1 MMLDFGAG
9 ELVVI
14 GVVALVAIG
23 PKELPGVLRAVGK
36 SVGKLRRMAGDF
48 QNQFSD
54 AMRDMELEE
63 ARKKVEEMGK
73 QMSDTVAD
81 ATKDSAVHIDT
92 YLAETASAAKP
103 VTEPAGTEGTL
114 PPAPD
119 LPHVPEIAAVSSDQ
133 ILANVEASI
142 AAIPVVP
149 VAPATTPEAQP
160 QLALEI
166 ASPAPKSSS

>member
-92 YLAETASAAKP
+92 YLAETASTTTQ
-103 VTEPAGTEGTL
+103 VSEPAS
-114 PPAPD
+114 PPAASAPD
-119 LPHVPEIAAVSSDQ
+119 LPPVPEIAAVPSEQ

-142 AAIPVVP
+142 AAIPV
-149 VAPATTPEAQP
+149 ATATTPEAQQ
-160 QLALEI
+160 QLALDVTP
-166 ASPAPKSSS
+166 PAPKSAS

>member
-73 QMSDTVAD
+73 QMSDTVAE

-92 YLAETASAAKP
+92 YLAETASASSPAADP
-103 VTEPAGTEGTL
+103 VTPAT
-114 PPAPD
+114 PD
-119 LPHVPEIAAVSSDQ
+119 LPPVPEIAAVTSEQ
-133 ILANVEASI
+133 ILANVEASV
-142 AAIPVVP
+142 AAIPAAP
-149 VAPATTPEAQP
+149 VTAVSAPEAQP
-160 QLALEI
+160 QLALD
-166 ASPAPKSSS
+166 ATPPAPKSAS